1 MKAEF
6 KIVPAIDKCFSIL
19 QLLSRSKDPLGI
31 SDIAKA
37 LSYNRS
43 TVFNI
48 AYTLTDLGI
57 LEKKGQNKFH
67 FGTQLYVLSRVSPW
81 I

>member
-6 KIVPAIDKCFSIL
+6 KRVPAIEKCFIIL
-19 QLLSRSKDPLGI
+19 GLLAETKDPLGI
-31 SDIAKA
+31 SDITKA
-37 LSYNRS
+37 LTYSRS
-43 TVFNI
+43 TVFII

-67 FGTQLYVLSRVSPW
+67 FGTQLYVLSRVSP
-81 I
+81 